1 LNPRLIAVSGPLA
14 GQTFALGAERLT
26 LGRDH
31 GNTVHLRDLAVSRQH
46 CVLEADAGR
55 FRLRDLESRHGT
67 FVNGVPVRERDL
79 MPGDLIALGASLFL
93 FQTRE
98 EEAAARPDSV
108 LLDGASFTAGSTSHI
123 VPSESRYLRPEALQA
138 ALPPEARTA
147 RDLQALLRIGNDL
160 HALHSTEPIARRL
173 LELALETI
181 PAERAIVLLFD
192 SEIAEPAGSFALDR
206 RGATAPFGVSR
217 TLVERIVAEGT
228 AVLANDVPEGAGDW
242 RGVESVAAARLQ
254 SLIAAPLTGDKLT
267 GDKGPA
273 GVLYLDTRDLG
284 TRFDER
290 HLDLL
295 TAVAGIA
302 SAALA
307 NARLLE
313 WLRQENQ
320 RIEAALDTD
329 MVGESPRMKEIGRLL
344 ARVAPTDSTVLLR
357 GESGTGKEVAARSLH
372 RGSRRTSRPFVAINC
387 ATLSETLLESELFGH
402 EKGAFTGA
410 VDRKTGKIEA
420 AEGGTLFLDEV
431 GELPPKLQA
440 KLLRVLQ
447 EREYERVGGTRPL
460 KADVRVVAATN
471 RDLEKAMREGTF
483 REDLFYRL
491 NVITLTLPALR
502 ERREDIPLLASH
514 FAALFSR
521 RLGRRIAG
529 FTPEARA
536 CLQRYGWPG
545 NVRELANAI
554 ERALVLG
561 EGELIRPEDLP
572 ETVLETAPAAAAAAD
587 PIGAYHESVNDF
599 KRRLIL
605 DALDQAGGNVTK
617 AAERLDLNPTYL
629 HRLISNLELRD
640 R

>member
-14 GQTFALGAERLT
+14 GQTFALGTERLT

-46 CVLEADAGR
+46 CVLEADAGH

-79 MPGDLIALGASLFL
+79 VPGDLIALGGSLFL
-93 FQTRE
+93 FQTLE
-98 EEAAARPDSV
+98 EEAAPRLDSV
-108 LLDGASFTAGSTSHI
+108 LLDGASFTAGSTSRI
-123 VPSESRYLRPEALQA
+123 VPAESRYLRPEALQA

-192 SEIAEPAGSFALDR
+192 TETAEPASSFALDR

-254 SLIAAPLTGDKLT
+254 SLIAAPLTGDK
-267 GDKGPA
+267 GRV
-273 GVLYLDTRDLG
+273 GVLYLDTRNLG

-313 WLRQENQ
+313 WLRQENE

-372 RGSRRTSRPFVAINC
+372 RGSRRASRHFVAINC

-447 EREYERVGGTRPL
+447 EREYERVGGSRPL

-502 ERREDIPLLASH
+502 ERREDIALLASH

-572 ETVLETAPAAAAAAD
+572 ETVLETAPAATAG